1 MAEANNGPTE
11 THFNG
16 ENTAAPGEKEGGN
29 VATVASN
36 EHGLNF
42 LSESEVESKPKA
54 VAEPSAP
61 AANLS
66 EGAPPE
72 SSGFAAQGGD
82 EGWIE
87 QGGEGNAGEQGDD
100 TSKWT
105 VLF

>member
-1 MAEANNGPTE
+1 MAEAINGPTE

-16 ENTAAPGEKEGGN
+16 ENTAAPDEKGGN

-100 TSKWT
+100 TSKLT
-105 VLF
+105 DLF

>member
-1 MAEANNGPTE
+1 MAEENNGPTE
-11 THFNG
+11 TRFNG
-16 ENTAAPGEKEGGN
+16 ENTDAPGEKEGGN

-105 VLF
+105 DLF